1 MFQSIFSGKNTY
13 LFFSIMHSLKE
24 KKSRTKQKHIH
35 CKSKDFFYFR
45 WWMIKQL
52 RYNYRSINSFF
63 IIFLEVIIIYREK
76 FLLIQDGAKLF
87 ASVEG
92 RKFHE
97 AKITMYTVSSLCSYK
112 SVRKIFS
119 MYCKSKFIRND
130 IFCDLFC
137 TNMVRGD

>member
-1 MFQSIFSGKNTY
+1 
-13 LFFSIMHSLKE
+13 
-24 KKSRTKQKHIH
+24 
-35 CKSKDFFYFR
+35 
-45 WWMIKQL
+45 MIKQI
-52 RYNYRSINSFF
+52 RYNYRSMNSFF

-76 FLLIQDGAKLF
+76 RNTVSLLIQDGVKLF

-119 MYCKSKFIRND
+119 MYCKSYFTRND
-130 IFCDLFC
+130 IFLRFILYKL
-137 TNMVRGD
+137 VRGD

>member
-1 MFQSIFSGKNTY
+1 
-13 LFFSIMHSLKE
+13 
-24 KKSRTKQKHIH
+24 
-35 CKSKDFFYFR
+35 
-45 WWMIKQL
+45 MIKQI

-76 FLLIQDGAKLF
+76 SLLIQDGVKLF

-97 AKITMYTVSSLCSYK
+97 AKITMYTVSPLCSYK

-130 IFCDLFC
+130 IFLRFILYKL
-137 TNMVRGD
+137 VRGD